1 MLVLWDIEDPFGSR
15 NRMERSIKLY
25 SWRDHDIF
33 PDGDEIIVGE
43 ITVAIDKGVFAYG
56 DVLAVI
62 AAKRLFQPYTV
73 SDGAQARAFQYLL
86 TLFVGI
92 RRYAVESVYQS
103 SRFVSSLPGVAR
115 NVDYNF
121 CR

>member
-1 MLVLWDIEDPFGSR
+1 MLAPWDIEDPFGSR

-43 ITVAIDKGVFAYG
+43 ITVAIDEGVFAYG

-62 AAKRLFQPYTV
+62 AAKRLFQPYTPMEP
-73 SDGAQARAFQYLL
+73 SRL
-86 TLFVGI
+86 
-92 RRYAVESVYQS
+92 S
-103 SRFVSSLPGVAR
+103 SIS
-115 NVDYNF
+115 
-121 CR
+121 